1 MRVWSSKA
9 SSAAARAASSTNDV
23 RFFPRALAARSI
35 RLRSSGLIRRLSVS
49 RLGWS
54 VVGADMVQAPMF
66 HLVYHCVTTSSLHL
80 GVSRKRLYQQMKH
93 LQAVRSPTMK
103 SGGYFDK
110 CSAV

>member
-54 VVGADMVQAPMF
+54 VVGADMAQAPMF
-66 HLVYHCVTTSSLHL
+66 RLVYHDVTTSSLQHQAAAGDAL
-80 GVSRKRLYQQMKH
+80 HAFERLW
-93 LQAVRSPTMK
+93 
-103 SGGYFDK
+103 
-110 CSAV
+110 SAF